1 MQRKEIKAETR
12 KLMGKKVR
20 FLRREGIVPVHLFGH
35 GQESLALQ
43 SNTTELERTL
53 SQVGMTRLLNLKIKD
68 EKEAKPV
75 LVREIQRGATGK
87 LLHVDFYQVK
97 MGEAVEVE
105 VPIVLVGDAPALKS
119 KDNMLM
125 QELDKLNIESLPDK
139 IPANIPVDVSTLAE
153 PDQEIRVKDIHVPSG
168 IKILDEPDR
177 LIVKVVVRP
186 EEKAAPEKPAPVPTA
201 ELPTVKEKAEESKE
215 KEK

>member
-1 MQRKEIKAETR
+1 MQRKEINAETR
-12 KLMGKKVR
+12 KLTGKRVR

-35 GQESLALQ
+35 GQESLTLQ
-43 SNTTELERTL
+43 SKTTELDKIL
-53 SQVGMTRLLNLKIKD
+53 SQVGMTRLINLKIKD

-97 MGEAVEVE
+97 MGEAVEVA

-125 QELDKLNIESLPDK
+125 QELDSLNIESLPDK
-139 IPANIPVDVSTLAE
+139 IPANIPVDVSALAE
-153 PDQEIRVKDIHVPSG
+153 PDQELRVKDIQVPSG
-168 IKILDEPDR
+168 IKILDEPNR
-177 LIVKVVVRP
+177 LIVKIVARP
-186 EEKAAPEKPAPVPTA
+186 EEKAAPEPAAVAPAEVPA
-201 ELPTVKEKAEESKE
+201 VKEKAEESKE